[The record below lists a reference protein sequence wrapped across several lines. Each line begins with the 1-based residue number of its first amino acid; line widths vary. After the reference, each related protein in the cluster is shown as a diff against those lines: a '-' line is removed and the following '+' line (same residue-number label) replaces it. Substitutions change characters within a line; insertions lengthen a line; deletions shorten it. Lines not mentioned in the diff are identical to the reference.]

1 MGRKKNV
8 DIKMQLCC
16 NVSYYSRNVETTC
29 HQNDIYSNKAVEKK
43 SNGHTSVLSGL
54 WETDLIL
61 K

>member
-29 HQNDIYSNKAVEKK
+29 HQNDIYSNKAAEKRATDT
-43 SNGHTSVLSGL
+43 HLSHQVSGK
-54 WETDLIL
+54 LI
-61 K
+61 